1 MSSLNLHQRLIC
13 VMKSMGAIGKG
24 GRATYGDM
32 YAYHKIDD
40 IDDKLRDALIEHGV
54 VSMVT
59 AIEDRKMDHW
69 QDPPDKYGKAKT
81 TWHCECLITIEFVN
95 ADNPEDRTKIVG
107 WGQGLDNSDKAT
119 GKAISYALKSAY
131 LSAFH
136 LRGQPDNESEN
147 ITKPSPGEDQPPAGG
162 GQGRV
167 KMTIGPEPSVKTE
180 DQRIWVDRLHKCDSV
195 EALEKTAAEFRNQPV
210 ELQASI
216 EPVYT
221 EAHKRC
227 WMLDMDKCKT
237 VAELEEFKPRLVG
250 KPDHLLAPLRV
261 FYPNKMEK
269 LRAAAAKS

>member
-1 MSSLNLHQRLIC
+1 MSKNLHQRLIE
-13 VMKSMGAIGKG
+13 VMRTMGAIAKNGQ
-24 GRATYGDM
+24 ATYGDK
-32 YAYHKIDD
+32 YAYHRIDD

-54 VSMVT
+54 VAMVT
-59 AIEDRKMDHW
+59 AIEDRKMNAKFE
-69 QDPPDKYGKAKT
+69 PADKYGKVKT
-81 TWHCECLITIEFVN
+81 TWDCECVITIEFVN

-136 LRGQPDNESEN
+136 LRGQPDNEADN
-147 ITKPSPGEDQPPAGG
+147 ITKPGPVADQPTAGG
-162 GQGRV
+162 DQGRV

-195 EALEKTAAEFRNQPV
+195 ESLEKTATEFRNQPV

-269 LRAAAAKS
+269 LKAAAAKS